1 MITQHHFKNSKVT
14 TRRAEVER
22 DITRARPIRAIEM
35 ASDERDVYACFSRRQ
50 QTGRVRRGCRAPVL
64 R

>member
-1 MITQHHFKNSKVT
+1 MNTARHFKTSKT
-14 TRRAEVER
+14 TTLRAEVER
-22 DITRARPIRAIEM
+22 DITRARPIRPIEM
-35 ASDERDVYACFSRRQ
+35 AMDERDVYACFSRRQ